1 MDWFLRMLG
10 LAQRDGVPV
19 GAPPLG
25 TLAGPTPTLP
35 APKANGDPERWA
47 VMDSVINALSGLGTK
62 GDKGSAGR
70 PNTSI
75 QPLTDAELE
84 ATYRHNTYAR
94 RIVDEPA
101 ADAVANGWYVQDPT
115 ADIDPMADEDRRLNV
130 MAKVYRA
137 KVHARH
143 YGLGGILLDVDDGRR
158 LSEPLDLASVRSVRR
173 LHVFSGREM
182 SGVVW
187 DTDAESDNFGNVAQ
201 WQLSPLSGGGG
212 RFSGVMVHWSRMLI
226 FEGDPLP
233 PALRVSTGGRGSSVL
248 ESAWDALRNLVTVDQ
263 AGATHSQELSLPVIK
278 VAGLRAKS
286 SSDQQTAFNLKMMAM
301 GKARSL
307 LNMILL
313 GEGDEYEQRQLSLT
327 GFDSIA
333 TRQKEALCAVSG
345 MPQVRLFGEAPGGL
359 NTDGESQRGLYNGR
373 IANDQRFNLQPQL
386 TQLYRVLYHQ
396 RTGPTLGIEPRR
408 WEVKFHPLEQ
418 LTATGEAANR
428 KAIADTDAIY
438 LERGVLTPEQ
448 VAASRFGPR
457 GWSAETVPA
466 RASQT
471 APAEPTPRQDAADG
485 SIPLRLELLSG
496 EVRSGI
502 GPDGKAWAVRMPCA
516 YGEIPGTVGADG
528 EPVDVLLLG
537 GDGQLAYVIEHASD
551 GVYDEDKVI
560 LGALDEEE
568 ATRLYRQV
576 YGPVASENPTIYR
589 VARTGLMEWLD
600 ARIREL
606 EQRDLADIAE
616 EDRAVFDGE
625 RRDLGGINFTPPAA
639 VREELQRALRWH
651 DAGLSGDGLQPATVA
666 WARRLA
672 AGKPIS
678 PAKALKAWA
687 WFQRHAADQSAEGF
701 RRDEPGY
708 PSPGRVA
715 HGLWMGDPGLA
726 WVSKLKRQL
735 KRTE

>member
-1 MDWFLRMLG
+1 MAWFLQMLG
-10 LAQRDGVPV
+10 LAQRQDIPV

-25 TLAGPTPTLP
+25 ALAGPAPAAPADQPQPTH
-35 APKANGDPERWA
+35 WV
-47 VMDSVINALSGLGTK
+47 VMDSIINALSGLGSK

-70 PNTSI
+70 PNTNI
-75 QPLTDAELE
+75 QALTDIELE
-84 ATYRHNTYAR
+84 SLYQHNTYAR

-101 ADAVANGWYVQDPT
+101 ADAVAHGWYVQDPT
-115 ADIDPMADEDRRLNV
+115 ADVDPMADEDRRLQLV
-130 MAKVYRA
+130 TKVYKAKVY
-137 KVHARH
+137 ARH
-143 YGLGGILLDVDDGRR
+143 YGLGGILMDAEDGRK
-158 LSEPLDLASVRSVRR
+158 LSEPLDLNAVRSIRR

-182 SGVVW
+182 NAALW
-187 DTDAESDNFGNVAQ
+187 DTDADSDNFGNVAQ

-233 PALRVSTGGRGSSVL
+233 PAIRVSNNGRGSSVL
-248 ESAWDALRNLVTVDQ
+248 QSAWDAVRNLTTVDQ
-263 AGATHSQELSLPVIK
+263 AAATHSQELSLPVIK
-278 VAGLRAKS
+278 VGGLRAKS

-313 GEGDEYEQRQLSLT
+313 GEGDEYEQRQLALS
-327 GFDSIA
+327 GFDGLAARS
-333 TRQKEALCAVSG
+333 KEALCAVTG

-373 IANDQRFNLQPQL
+373 IANDQKFNLEPQL
-386 TQLYRVLYHQ
+386 TQFYRVAYRQ
-396 RTGPTLGIEPRR
+396 KTGPTMGLEPGR

-418 LTATGEAANR
+418 LTATGEATNR
-428 KAIADTDAIY
+428 KAIAEVDAVY
-438 LERGVLTPEQ
+438 LEKGVLTAEQ

-457 GWSAETVPA
+457 GWSAETVPV
-466 RASQT
+466 RAVQPVQS
-471 APAEPTPRQDAADG
+471 ASAAARQDSADG
-485 SIPLRLELLSG
+485 GIPLRLELLAG
-496 EVRSGI
+496 EIRSGI

-528 EPVDVLLLG
+528 EPVDALLLG
-537 GDGQLAYVIEHASD
+537 GDGQLAYVIEHAP
-551 GVYDEDKVI
+551 GGEYDEDKVI
-560 LGALDEEE
+560 LGALDEDE
-568 ATRLYRQV
+568 ATQLYRQV
-576 YGPVASENPTIYR
+576 YGATAPENPTIYR
-589 VARTGLMEWLD
+589 VARTGLLDWLD
-600 ARIREL
+600 ARIQEL
-606 EQRDLADIAE
+606 ERRDLADIAE
-616 EDRAVFDGE
+616 EDRAVFDTE
-625 RRDLGGINFTPPAA
+625 RRDIAGINFSPPAA

-651 DAGLSGDGLQPATVA
+651 DAGLSGDGLKPETVA

-687 WFQRHAADQSAEGF
+687 WFQRHASDQSAEGF
-701 RRDEPGY
+701 RRGEPGY

-735 KRTE
+735 KRTS